1 MDELPRFRAN
11 KLYAGIISNISF
23 AFEVPRKCPFLP
35 RSRQNTTAT
44 PGGMAVLTALL
55 EMLLTFR
62 AGMAFIWF
70 AKRESL
76 LACQV
81 LVQLA
86 LFLSDDLVD
95 TCGLQ
100 FGVEL
105 IQSFSRVQR
114 APFQSGVILA
124 YDIVAGG
131 DLI

>member
-1 MDELPRFRAN
+1 M
-11 KLYAGIISNISF
+11 
-23 AFEVPRKCPFLP
+23 
-35 RSRQNTTAT
+35 
-44 PGGMAVLTALL
+44 LTALL

-62 AGMAFIWF
+62 AEKAFIWF

-95 TCGLQ
+95 TRGLQ

-114 APFQSGVILA
+114 APFQSDVILA